1 MHAGMRPL
9 VRVWSAYP
17 LTRCLEVG
25 MTPPLDKLCTSDD
38 RITVKLMNVVE
49 IHAPTNALDESHQPL
64 IHFDCLPFPPFTTP
78 FLLFRFSSAE
88 EENEERHN
96 DWSLYSSCSW
106 FSMVY
111 WLERWVVN

>member
-78 FLLFRFSSAE
+78 LPPLPLLICRRRERRKTQRLVIVFLLF
-88 EENEERHN
+88 
-96 DWSLYSSCSW
+96 
-106 FSMVY
+106 
-111 WLERWVVN
+111 VVFDGLLV